1 MGPRKTAA
9 DYDIFALGRSKVN
22 PRTEAAVAQQTGEPL
37 YGVAP
42 ENIPST
48 GSSPA
53 YMPGDP
59 RLAQNQPPEEL
70 MRRRQMLAMQLANP
84 QAPAPA
90 QNREMLMQQLVA
102 GMQGGAAP
110 QGY

>member
-22 PRTEAAVAQQTGEPL
+22 PRMEAAVAQQTGEPL

-48 GSSPA
+48 GPSPS

-59 RLAQNQPPEEL
+59 RLTQNQPPEEL
-70 MRRRQMLAMQLANP
+70 LRRRQMLAMQLANP
-84 QAPAPA
+84 GMSVQSP
-90 QNREMLMQQLVA
+90 NRDAVMQQMAAAML
-102 GMQGGAAP
+102 GGAASN
-110 QGY
+110 